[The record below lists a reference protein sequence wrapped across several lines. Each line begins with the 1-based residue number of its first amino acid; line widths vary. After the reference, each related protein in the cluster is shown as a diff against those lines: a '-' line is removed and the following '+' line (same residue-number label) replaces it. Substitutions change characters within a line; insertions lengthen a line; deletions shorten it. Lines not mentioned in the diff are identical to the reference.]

1 MENPLNKHE
10 VLVTALF
17 DQGSQRTYVTQRV
30 KNILQLAPKCTERI
44 SISTFGNK
52 ECESKNLEMLSVH
65 LKNSKEKF
73 EVEALC
79 TSFICLQS
87 SNFAKQSFDYLQQ
100 LELANSKSK
109 NDIDLF
115 IGSDFYWLLVTG
127 NVKFGKLEKPVGVE
141 TKFGWVLNG
150 PLKGE
155 DVNGLSNRNF
165 VSEVSSHILLINSDQ
180 KSEFL
185 GLENKLDR
193 FWDL

>member
-1 MENPLNKHE
+1 ME
-10 VLVTALF
+10 
-17 DQGSQRTYVTQRV
+17 
-30 KNILQLAPKCTERI
+30 
-44 SISTFGNK
+44 
-52 ECESKNLEMLSVH
+52 
-65 LKNSKEKF
+65 
-73 EVEALC
+73 
-79 TSFICLQS
+79 
-87 SNFAKQSFDYLQQ
+87 
-100 LELANSKSK
+100 
-109 NDIDLF
+109 
-115 IGSDFYWLLVTG
+115 
-127 NVKFGKLEKPVGVE
+127 VE